1 MTFANMKIISTLLDT
16 DLSEAYKIETICHL
30 MPWSQTTFNSNQGER
45 YINKKALLNN
55 HLVGF
60 AICQVVLDE
69 ATLFNIAVHPDA
81 RKQGVASALL
91 SELINELENKNIK
104 TLWLEVR
111 ESNYSA
117 IKLYEQ
123 IGFNEIALRK
133 NYYPT
138 QQGHE
143 DAIIMAY
150 TIAL

>member
-1 MTFANMKIISTLLDT
+1 MIFANMKIISTLIDT
-16 DLSEAYKIETICHL
+16 DLDEAYKIETICHL
-30 MPWSQTTFNSNQGER
+30 MPWSQATFNSNQGER

-55 HLVGF
+55 RLVGF

-91 SELINELENKNIK
+91 IALINELENKNIK

-111 ESNYSA
+111 ASNYSA

-123 IGFNEIALRK
+123 IGFNEITLRK
-133 NYYPT
+133 NYYPSP
-138 QQGHE
+138 QGRE

>member
-1 MTFANMKIISTLLDT
+1 MIFANMKIISTLIDT
-16 DLSEAYKIETICHL
+16 DLDEAYKIETICHL
-30 MPWSQTTFNSNQGER
+30 MPWSQATFHSNQGER

-55 HLVGF
+55 QLVGF

-91 SELINELENKNIK
+91 IALINELENKNIK

-111 ESNYSA
+111 ASNYSA

-123 IGFNEIALRK
+123 IGFNEITLRK
-133 NYYPT
+133 NYYPSP
-138 QQGHE
+138 QGRE